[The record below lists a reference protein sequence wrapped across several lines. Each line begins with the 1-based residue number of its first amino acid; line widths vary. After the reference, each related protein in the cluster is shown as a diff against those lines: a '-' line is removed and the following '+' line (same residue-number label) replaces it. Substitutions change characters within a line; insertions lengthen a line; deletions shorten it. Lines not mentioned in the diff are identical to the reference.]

1 MQQERVPPLPA
12 RLGLACYKCYKEE
25 DVRLSRCSGC
35 LRISYCSSECQKIDW
50 KNHKPMCKALSSI
63 EKEPMAMA
71 TLFFSLPSEPTT
83 DLNVLKNT
91 TEAYGSNILN
101 LCHRSLNR
109 KATTAEFNLVGWE
122 PRCMVCTRTNQLIR
136 MEAAKNGTSPAK
148 IHHLIP
154 CPQCN
159 LSFCCSPA
167 HWDAA
172 RLLHNRPCEDG
183 SSRSVS
189 QCAMNRQVRTDVNF
203 ENTIAESHAPSGTF
217 MWAPDRVLPS
227 WSSLEG
233 KTWDSEFADEMRGSV
248 GVPTTLSMGPWVR
261 GASDN
266 LTMPMTILYGL
277 EKLNEGDDGWTKK
290 HTLTV
295 HILGASTK
303 ELTGAMGFEEILH
316 RLPEVKTLKLV
327 LCGPEMP
334 GGRIPQTISME
345 TCPDCTRRGRKR
357 IHEHACDTYHA
368 FVQNKSTKY
377 SKPDLCIAF
386 TSGASQESTQT
397 WPATFQ
403 LKIPSLFTAYNR
415 EEAAILR
422 SGGAK
427 LLPALGP
434 KKNAWGS
441 GKVIP
446 EPNSVY
452 GFYAVN
458 GWLAGGF
465 K

>member
-25 DVRLSRCSGC
+25 NVRLSRCSGS
-35 LRISYCSSECQKIDW
+35 LIDW

-83 DLNVLKNT
+83 DLNVLKNM

-101 LCHRSLNR
+101 FCHRSLNR

-136 MEAAKNGTSPAK
+136 MEAAKNGTSSAK
-148 IHHLIP
+148 IQQLIP

-159 LSFCCSPA
+159 VSFCCSPA
-167 HWDAA
+167 HWEAA
-172 RLLHNRPCEDG
+172 RLLHDRPCEDAPG
-183 SSRSVS
+183 PDSSGLS
-189 QCAMNRQVRTDVNF
+189 QCEMNRQVRTDVNF
-203 ENTIAESHAPSGTF
+203 ENTIAESHTPTGTF
-217 MWAPDRVLPS
+217 MWAPDRVLAR

-233 KTWDSEFADEMRGSV
+233 KTWDGEFGDEMRKSV

-277 EKLNEGDDGWTKK
+277 EKMNEGDDGWTKK

-316 RLPEVKTLKLV
+316 RLPEIKTLKLV

-334 GGRIPQTISME
+334 GGRIPQTITME

-368 FVQNKSTKY
+368 FVQNKGTKY
-377 SKPDLCIAF
+377 EKPDLCIAF
-386 TSGASQESTQT
+386 NSGASQESIQT
-397 WPATFQ
+397 WPATFK
-403 LKIPSLFTAYNR
+403 LLVERKVPSLFTAYNR
-415 EEAAILR
+415 EEAEAEAAILR
-422 SGGAK
+422 SAGAK
-427 LLPALGP
+427 LLSPLGP
-434 KKNAWGS
+434 NKNPWGS